1 MPRLLVCNSCG
12 TMHKMRDYDGNAD
25 NDMELQEIIKMHL
38 GRAQN
43 QSPDAHMSQIF
54 RCDQA
59 TYDALD
65 GETGIKK
72 ELMKN
77 EIEVREIRDDL
88 KVEALKCFQR
98 HGAPKG
104 SCIDWEDESKTIGR
118 KVGVPKE
125 QWQYL
130 CHFCP
135 VGSGYVATKERT
147 ALGMYD

>member
-1 MPRLLVCNSCG
+1 
-12 TMHKMRDYDGNAD
+12 MHKMRDYDGNAD

-38 GRAQN
+38 GRAQDP
-43 QSPDAHMSQIF
+43 SPESHMSQIY

-77 EIEVREIRDDL
+77 EIEVREVRDDL

-98 HGAPKG
+98 HGAPQG

-118 KVGVPKE
+118 KVGVPKANR
-125 QWQYL
+125 QYL
-130 CHFCP
+130 CHYCP
-135 VGSGYVATKERT
+135 VGSGYVAHKERT
-147 ALGMYD
+147 QMGMYD